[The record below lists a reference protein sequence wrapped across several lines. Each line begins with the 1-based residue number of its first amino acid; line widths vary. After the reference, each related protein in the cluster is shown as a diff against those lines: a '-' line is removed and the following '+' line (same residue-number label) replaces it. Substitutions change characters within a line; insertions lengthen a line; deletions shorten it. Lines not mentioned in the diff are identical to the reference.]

1 MKAIRVFPRGTRILR
16 SVMIAGAGT
25 AVWMA
30 LSAAAATADSGNQDN
45 HSLLGGITSSVAS
58 TSGSLTAQTNS
69 TLGATTEADKETRA
83 TVTKVVAPK
92 APAAT
97 VQIPLPAIPL
107 PAPIKA
113 IVPAST
119 VTVDVPAV
127 TPVIQQVAASTDKVV
142 STVPVVAEVAPSG
155 TVGGVVDAIA
165 TPVAE
170 TVDHKVETVIPPV
183 NEAIKPVALEPVTNI
198 TKPIVQPIV
207 DIVDPIL
214 PPVNGTV
221 PPVAGPGTGVPS
233 LPGGEAPVVLAE
245 PDAGTLPPSA
255 VVSSPE
261 AATPAAS
268 AEKAEESWLA
278 AEVSSEFRPSG
289 PLQLNAAQLSRTVGT
304 VAGTTTSTD
313 DETPLELPGDPEGAP
328 LNSNGSG
335 SGSSQNGPPSP
346 AAAYLGGEV
355 VIPSGSISG
364 LASVSTEQ
372 HPKPVSFDPGSS
384 PD

>member
-1 MKAIRVFPRGTRILR
+1 
-16 SVMIAGAGT
+16 MIAGAGT

-30 LSAAAATADSGNQDN
+30 LSAAAANADSGNQDN

-69 TLGATTEADKETRA
+69 TLGAASEAVKETRA
-83 TVTKVVAPK
+83 AVAKVVAPK

-97 VQIPLPAIPL
+97 VQIPLPEVPL
-107 PAPIKA
+107 PAPVKA
-113 IVPAST
+113 IVPAPT
-119 VTVDVPAV
+119 VRVDVPAV

-155 TVGGVVDAIA
+155 PVGDVVDVVA

-170 TVDHKVETVIPPV
+170 TVDRTVETVVPSV
-183 NEAIKPVALEPVTNI
+183 NEAIKPIALEPVTDI

-214 PPVNGTV
+214 PPVNGVV
-221 PPVAGPGTGVPS
+221 PPVAGPGSGMPS
-233 LPGGEAPVVLAE
+233 LPGGEAPVVPAE
-245 PDAGTLPPSA
+245 PDTATLPPSA

-261 AATPAAS
+261 AATPAALV
-268 AEKAEESWLA
+268 EKAKESWIT
-278 AEVSSEFRPSG
+278 AEVTSAFLPSRL
-289 PLQLNAAQLSRTVGT
+289 LQLNPAQLSRTVGT
-304 VAGTTTSTD
+304 VAGTTTNAE
-313 DETPLELPGDPEGAP
+313 DETPIELPGDPEGAP
-328 LNSNGSG
+328 LNSTGSG
-335 SGSSQNGPPSP
+335 SGSSQNGPPTP
-346 AAAYLGGEV
+346 VAAYLGGEI
-355 VIPSGSISG
+355 VIPSGSVSG
-364 LASVSTEQ
+364 LASVSNEQ